1 MSLYMLCALVL
12 LWLNLA
18 LMVFSLISHGH
29 HDVDHSNDHHD
40 LKAALKIQ
48 CNVADFAIEFYKIP
62 AARSHEENLVFSP
75 CSISMLLSV
84 LLLGTDSNTHTEI
97 LNGLSFNMTH
107 IQEDEIHQG
116 FHELLHLLTHSEKS
130 YKLDIGQALFLKE
143 DKIKEFYEAEIQT
156 TKFQEPKEA
165 EKQINDYI
173 KKKNHLLEGEPNS
186 PHAGLILLFKYVY
199 GSFLFSLGNW
209 KSPFDPAFTREEDFF
224 VDHNTTV
231 KVQMMHRTD
240 WFYHY
245 FDRQLSCTV
254 LQIDDNGIATTFF
267 SSVSIPKFSI
277 SAMYSLKEPL
287 SQLSITEIFTDHAD
301 LTGVTRQPLK
311 LSKVSKMFIL
321 FASFQAGFQQD
332 EARFHRSN
340 VNEGDYMKSLTLV
353 KKNI

>member
-1 MSLYMLCALVL
+1 MYMLCALVL
-12 LWLNLA
+12 LWLN
-18 LMVFSLISHGH
+18 HGH

-156 TKFQEPKEA
+156 TKFQEPKEDLDPETVFVLTNNIFFRESFELLKTFA
-165 EKQINDYI
+165 AKMYPIVPVL
-173 KKKNHLLEGEPNS
+173 HLLRHRYALPCS
-186 PHAGLILLFKYVY
+186 ASMLRMPLYR
-199 GSFLFSLGNW
+199 LGITLP
-209 KSPFDPAFTREEDFF
+209 SAHTCIPLGRREESGMDAERDANGCKLMQHGNKALKWNEKTFAEGTLIS
-224 VDHNTTV
+224 DM
-231 KVQMMHRTD
+231 KG
-240 WFYHY
+240 
-245 FDRQLSCTV
+245 C
-254 LQIDDNGIATTFF
+254 LQDA
-267 SSVSIPKFSI
+267 
-277 SAMYSLKEPL
+277 
-287 SQLSITEIFTDHAD
+287 
-301 LTGVTRQPLK
+301 
-311 LSKVSKMFIL
+311 
-321 FASFQAGFQQD
+321 
-332 EARFHRSN
+332 
-340 VNEGDYMKSLTLV
+340 
-353 KKNI
+353 